1 MYSIFENMW
10 KSVGRTKFGNWQD
23 VVVSNKMPL
32 NTELNSGRCT
42 CSCNDCFADL
52 TCQLLFQLIRLWR
65 LYYWY
70 RIHIVW
76 FATLRRFRNWRL
88 VRNREFLFVIV
99 VITDASI
106 HIFVCVCI
114 NVSGGGRYV
123 QDDSVSRIDCCFDKT
138 AVQCIL
144 YITRK
149 PSCRQG
155 RGATAY
161 TVPVIVL
168 TFKVIHG
175 RWFSFYLKGRMPL
188 PICDE

>member
-1 MYSIFENMW
+1 MLPYTFLSVFVLMY
-10 KSVGRTKFGNWQD
+10 R
-23 VVVSNKMPL
+23 
-32 NTELNSGRCT
+32 
-42 CSCNDCFADL
+42 
-52 TCQLLFQLIRLWR
+52 
-65 LYYWY
+65 
-70 RIHIVW
+70 
-76 FATLRRFRNWRL
+76 
-88 VRNREFLFVIV
+88 
-99 VITDASI
+99 
-106 HIFVCVCI
+106 
-114 NVSGGGRYV
+114 GGGRYV

-175 RWFSFYLKGRMPL
+175 R
-188 PICDE
+188 